1 LHNCLTNN
9 TQNTKTEII
18 YGVENVIDAEL
29 QFFSKTKRGGRIDTC
44 MNYTRPPLAIL
55 IEPIKKGFLDAKR
68 RGIKTRYL
76 TEITNDNISHIK
88 ELMRIAVDELRHLE
102 GIKGN
107 FMISEGEYLAPL
119 ILYEKGKI
127 ASQIIYSNVK
137 ELVEQQQ
144 YIFDTFWKKAISGEQ
159 RIREIE
165 EGIEPS
171 NIQVIQNPRESA
183 ELAYNIVKSAKEE
196 VLRIFPSINAF
207 RRQVPIDVMH
217 LFREAIERGVKVRIL
232 IPTTELE
239 IKQLI
244 NIVNLG
250 FPQIDIRAIDESL
263 HARIGII
270 VVDRKESLIIETKD
284 DTKDNSYDLIGLAAY
299 SNSKSIALPYTSL
312 FESLWLQ
319 TELYEQLK
327 THDKMQKEF
336 VNIAAHEL
344 RTPLQPI
351 LVLAEVLRFGKQK
364 IRGQQN
370 LLLDA
375 IIRNSKRLQRL
386 TNDILDVT
394 RIESQTLN
402 LNKEQFKLNDVI
414 LSTINGIISKTD
426 FKTENRNVRLLYQ
439 LDNNNNN
446 SIFFVEADREK
457 LVQVISN
464 LLSNAI
470 KFTKEGTITI
480 TTAKKNDDQVVIS
493 VKDTGTGIESDILPS
508 LFSKFT
514 TKSFSGIGLGLFIC
528 KSIVEAHGGKIWAEN
543 NNNTHGAKGA
553 SFYFTLPTIN
563 RIN

>member
-1 LHNCLTNN
+1 MQNCN
-9 TQNTKTEII
+9 
-18 YGVENVIDAEL
+18 
-29 QFFSKTKRGGRIDTC
+29 FSQTKRGRIDTC

-68 RGIKTRYL
+68 RGVKTRYL
-76 TEITNDNISHIK
+76 TEITNDNIPHIK
-88 ELMRIAVDELRHLE
+88 ELMILAVDELRHLE

-171 NIQVIQNPRESA
+171 NIQVIQNPRESI